1 MRRVVAEEAIG
12 AHDEDDQPPIIPR
25 YDPAHSDAQIP
36 SRTQVVRQIY
46 TAGPQQIVRTIPAT
60 AKNVIYLKSTD
71 GGTQKMMVRAAT
83 GKPSSDQQIYRQNS
97 DFQPGTVLPGGTR
110 VVAVRPGNIQNVRQV
125 YNPGNGG
132 ASGGSTRFVR
142 VQNATIANS
151 RPVEQPPIVRRV
163 VQQRPMD
170 TYQDQDQNVSS
181 GQQQQPRY
189 IIQGANTQQ
198 SQKMPRTMVPRGG
211 LTMQMVQQQ
220 QQQQHTDHRRL
231 MAGRQRQKVTTYRD
245 FMASRGYLDS
255 PKFMMQP
262 KPTFLPFEFNEEEER
277 EINEAIAR
285 EEEWMRLEEEN
296 KIGGYDSRSYGTSPN
311 DANRA
316 PPYVSNLLPSSND
329 TPDDKVIKQVLDV
342 MFSQVCRW
350 DRQYG
355 WSKTH
360 MKRARQKN
368 ETEKTQLRKVR
379 LSQREVLI
387 SEHMDRLKKE
397 INKRRTKIENEA
409 EQQCGLLTPWRKSRS
424 RPHRIYDVEFEA
436 RIGLKRSKKDSDS
449 DSKET
454 FVSSESEETVE
465 TETDQNLENEIAEI
479 LPQFESAESDWKI
492 ENCLKCSRRTNM
504 AQTGFILDLVE
515 SFNLKHN
522 NSRTDQ
528 NNPFL
533 FPQLGTAWHGPETV
547 NINSHCSNDHR
558 SLCCVFMCH
567 CSIVAERFVVDKLMT
582 FFRASLRPICHIT

>member
-60 AKNVIYLKSTD
+60 SKNVIYLKSTD

-132 ASGGSTRFVR
+132 ANGGSTRFVR

-170 TYQDQDQNVSS
+170 TYQDQDQNVST
-181 GQQQQPRY
+181 GQQQPRY
-189 IIQGANTQQ
+189 IIQGANTQ
-198 SQKMPRTMVPRGG
+198 QKMPRTMVPRGG
-211 LTMQMVQQQ
+211 LTMQMVQQQQ

-311 DANRA
+311 DGNRA

-424 RPHRIYDVEFEA
+424 RPHR
-436 RIGLKRSKKDSDS
+436 
-449 DSKET
+449 
-454 FVSSESEETVE
+454 SEYT
-465 TETDQNLENEIAEI
+465 TEN
-479 LPQFESAESDWKI
+479 
-492 ENCLKCSRRTNM
+492 
-504 AQTGFILDLVE
+504 
-515 SFNLKHN
+515 
-522 NSRTDQ
+522 
-528 NNPFL
+528 
-533 FPQLGTAWHGPETV
+533 
-547 NINSHCSNDHR
+547 
-558 SLCCVFMCH
+558 
-567 CSIVAERFVVDKLMT
+567 
-582 FFRASLRPICHIT
+582 